1 MAMSD
6 PIQSAYEAFEAARLE
21 YIERN
26 DHAAAV
32 TKEVEAE
39 LAPKP
44 RDIWGRDIGG
54 S

>member
-1 MAMSD
+1 MSD

-44 RDIWGRDIGG
+44 RDIWGRDNGG